1 MIILVWPLTSFY
13 KCQINFSKH
22 VYGENWKSQ
31 CFQEL
36 LEADVA
42 YLTQIGYQPKPRK
55 YVDVQVTV
63 NGWSLTVGAKSHGLA
78 FQPTSPL
85 KPLGQLLP
93 YLASQGQRNESLFKG
108 FRFVNQDGL
117 EAMIITYLVH
127 TLNSYL
133 LSNLYHA
140 ESKIHMASFRL
151 LKHAKWS
158 VFALFSVPFSL

>member
-1 MIILVWPLTSFY
+1 MEKI
-13 KCQINFSKH
+13 
-22 VYGENWKSQ
+22 EKSQ

-42 YLTQIGYQPKPRK
+42 YLTQIGYQPKTRK

-93 YLASQGQRNESLFKG
+93 YLVSQGQRNESLFKCS
-108 FRFVNQDGL
+108 RFVNQDGL

-127 TLNSYL
+127 FEFLPFIESLLRREQNTYGFFQTTQTRKMICICAVLSTLFTLNISITIIIIPK
-133 LSNLYHA
+133 SHC
-140 ESKIHMASFRL
+140 SKA
-151 LKHAKWS
+151 
-158 VFALFSVPFSL
+158 